1 MMPGPVSQRVIL
13 DRLDWIARMTAEIAA
28 LPLDDEEAFMA
39 DDRHGYVAESCLRR
53 ALEALL
59 DIGRHIL
66 AKQAGQGAVEYKEI
80 ARQMGEMGIL
90 PPADVARLR
99 LMAGYRN
106 RLVHFYHEIAPGELF
121 EICRTQ
127 LGDVTAVADGFRA
140 WLVANPDKV
149 DASL

>member
-1 MMPGPVSQRVIL
+1 MMPGPVSQRIVL
-13 DRLDWIARMTAEIAA
+13 DRLAWVTRMTAEIAA
-28 LPLDDEEAFMA
+28 LPLDDEATFLA
-39 DDRHGYVAESCLRR
+39 NDHNSYVAESCLRR

-80 ARQMGEMGIL
+80 VRRMGEMGVL
-90 PPADVARLR
+90 SAEDTARLR

-106 RLVHFYHEIAPGELF
+106 RLVHFYHEITPNELY

-127 LGDVTAVADGFRA
+127 LGDVNAVADGFRA
-140 WLVANPDKV
+140 WLGANPDMV
-149 DASL
+149 DDHL